1 MPSARP
7 QRIALL
13 IDTSVTFSS
22 LIIQGVARY
31 AREHPHWQLLLQ
43 PRGVREHRGL
53 PPHWDADGVITRV
66 THRAGGRAGAVENP
80 AGERFA

>member
-22 LIIQGVARY
+22 LVIQGVARY
-31 AREHPHWQLLLQ
+31 AREQPHWQLLLQ
-43 PRGVREHRGL
+43 PRGSANIVGCRHIGTL
-53 PPHWDADGVITRV
+53 TA
-66 THRAGGRAGAVENP
+66 
-80 AGERFA
+80 